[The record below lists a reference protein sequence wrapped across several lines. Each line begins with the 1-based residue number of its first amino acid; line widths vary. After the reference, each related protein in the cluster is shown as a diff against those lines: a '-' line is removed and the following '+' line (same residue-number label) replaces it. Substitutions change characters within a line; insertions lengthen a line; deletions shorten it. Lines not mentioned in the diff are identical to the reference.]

1 MIIVCKLLTYE
12 NESVI
17 SELFVNIILITRAVE
32 KAPSIELIKVS
43 LNGLILKGMPCF
55 ETLNKLP

>member
-43 LNGLILKGMPCF
+43 LNGLILK
-55 ETLNKLP
+55 